1 MARKRTIAGPDG
13 IQVVDLTPEEEAA
26 EDAAQKIFDD
36 AAPER
41 AMAALRQER
50 DQKLADTDWWAM
62 PDSPTMSEAQTQYRQ
77 DLRDFPSTVDINN
90 IVWPTKP

>member
-1 MARKRTIAGPDG
+1 MKHIVASPEGVKEVEMSESESNRLLNIQTEWAAGATDRAW
-13 IQVVDLTPEEEAA
+13 EELRL
-26 EDAAQKIFDD
+26 
-36 AAPER
+36 ER
-41 AMAALRQER
+41 NG
-50 DQKLADTDWWAM
+50 KLAETDWWAM